1 MNQDRILRAARRAG
15 VHLLK
20 ASIETLKA
28 VEAVVEELKAHDPP
42 RSDESTERL
51 ERIDVQ

>member
-1 MNQDRILRAARRAG
+1 MTPVAERLIRAARRAS

-28 VEAVVEELKAHDPP
+28 VEAVVQELRDEAPDPAP
-42 RSDESTERL
+42 AP
-51 ERIDVQ
+51 ERITIE